1 MSTSLQFRRGTTAQN
16 TAFRGAPGELSVD
29 TDLWQIRIH
38 DGVNYGGHVIQGG
51 SNLTQG
57 VTSVAFSTG
66 TTGLTVQNSPVTP
79 TSNNPITLGGTR
91 AKANG
96 GTGVSNPSLIPGTNI
111 TITGDWPNQTIT
123 ASSGTGAGNVTAG
136 TNTTVTGTWPN
147 IQVNVSGIIS
157 VANGGTGTAN
167 PNIQAGSGITVTGTW
182 PNVTIAGTSTGARGG
197 GTDKIFWENDKV
209 ITTNY
214 TISTDKNAM
223 TAGPVTV
230 NTGITVIIPTGSS
243 WSVV

>member
-1 MSTSLQFRRGTTAQN
+1 MSTSLQFRRGTTVQN
-16 TAFRGAPGELSVD
+16 AAFRGAPGELSVD
-29 TDLWQIRIH
+29 TELWQIRIH

-51 SNLTQG
+51 GASG
-57 VTSVAFSTG
+57 ITSVAFSTG
-66 TTGLTVQNSPVTP
+66 TTGLTVTNSPVTP
-79 TSNNPITLGGTR
+79 TSNNPITLAGTLN
-91 AKANG
+91 KVNG
-96 GTGVSNPSLIPGTNI
+96 GTGVSNPNLIAGTNI

-147 IQVNVSGIIS
+147 VQVNVSGIIA

-167 PNIQAGSGITVTGTW
+167 PNIQAGSGITVTGSW

-214 TISTDKNAM
+214 TVGTDKNAM